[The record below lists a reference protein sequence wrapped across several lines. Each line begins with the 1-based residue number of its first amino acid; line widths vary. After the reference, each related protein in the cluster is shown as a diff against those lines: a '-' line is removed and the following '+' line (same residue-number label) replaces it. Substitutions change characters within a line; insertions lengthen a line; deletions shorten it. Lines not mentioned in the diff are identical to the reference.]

1 MNMKQYLLLW
11 IKRFRTMVRYR
22 LLVLTSVPIVITLFA
37 LFALAMYWTVTYT
50 WQNALMNVKSDLTV
64 AHNSI
69 ELLQKEQRMQL
80 TSLSSSYEFQRL
92 LRTDDAKLPEWV
104 KHQAENY
111 ALDFVVLHPASDF
124 DDFPLINQQLLLTAK
139 PQTFFQVLNNRELQQ
154 LNSSL
159 PIVAQIPLL
168 GENKFES
175 RGLVSRNLL
184 PIFSRENKLEWI
196 MDGGILLNNSTLVVD
211 RIRDLVYSAGTLP
224 ADSIGTVTLFMD
236 DIRVST
242 NVPLDSDQ
250 LNGRAIGTRVSQ
262 EVKQQVLIAGENW
275 VGRAFVYDD
284 WYISAYEPLR
294 NYNGNVIGML
304 YTGYLEWPLIAT
316 FLSNIVEFSIGIIA
330 VLLLSGGLVYR
341 GARDLFR
348 PIEKIHDVVRVVP
361 LGLNRRIGD
370 LGLCKDHEL
379 AIFGQQF
386 DSMLDQLQ
394 QRNDLIKQAS
404 LELEDKVHSRT
415 QSLHDKTQ
423 ELEQYIKLLN
433 QTRSKLVMSEKLAA
447 LGELTAGIAHEINNP
462 TAVILGNVELLQ
474 LELGED
480 SQRVT
485 EELEAIHEQIDR
497 IRNITRSLLQYSR
510 QGGVQDEITWQHLN
524 LIVKESL
531 TLVGS
536 GTKSANVQIESQLDA
551 KCCVEVNRHQL
562 LQVLVN
568 LQMNGVHAMDDKGLL
583 KIKTEDWRDDDDNVI
598 GAVVHISDHGC
609 GISEDNLARIFDPFF
624 TTRRSGTGLGL
635 SVSQSIISEVGGK
648 ITVQSDL
655 GIGSTF
661 SIYLHE
667 KAVVDNDLLLSVEVC

>member
-1 MNMKQYLLLW
+1 MNIKQYLLLW

-50 WQNALMNVKSDLTV
+50 WQNALTNVKSDLTV

-69 ELLQKEQRMQL
+69 ALLQKEQRMQL
-80 TSLSSSYEFQRL
+80 TSLSSSYDFQRL
-92 LRTDDAKLPEWV
+92 LRTDEAKLSEWV
-104 KHQAENY
+104 KRQAENY

-124 DDFPLINQQLLLTAK
+124 DNFPLINQQLLLTAK
-139 PQTFFQVLNNRELQQ
+139 PQTFFQVLNNQELQR

-159 PIVAQIPLL
+159 PIAAQMPLL
-168 GENKFES
+168 GEHKFES

-184 PIFSRENKLEWI
+184 PIFNRENKLEWI
-196 MDGGILLNNSTLVVD
+196 MDGGILLNNSTQVVD

-242 NVPLDSDQ
+242 NVPLDSEQ

-275 VGRAFVYDD
+275 IGRAFVYDD

-316 FLSNIVEFSIGIIA
+316 FLTNIVEFSIGIIA

-474 LELGED
+474 LELGDD
-480 SQRVT
+480 SQRVS

-531 TLVGS
+531 TLVSS

-609 GISEDNLARIFDPFF
+609 GISEDNLVRIFDPFF

-648 ITVQSDL
+648 ITVQSEL

-667 KAVVDNDLLLSVEVC
+667 KAVVDNDLLLAVEVY